1 MANVK
6 ISELP
11 SASAITDNDVFVVNA
26 ASDNTTKKASV
37 RGTMFKQGYTL
48 WVPPDGITVTVEGVA
63 VNSLKITTRKG
74 GFMFGMYQTLRNV
87 VFTNTTSSDVN
98 LRFSIKQPDET
109 NAFNCG
115 YSAMGYAYIGGNA
128 HLIHSGLSGAYTTV
142 DYVFENGATPDVFTV
157 PANGSK
163 TWIYCEILLNGLSTT
178 FNKEN

>member
-11 SASAITDNDVFVVNA
+11 SASAITDNDVFVVNT
-26 ASDNTTKKASV
+26 ASDNTTKKARVGS
-37 RGTMFKQGYTL
+37 TMFKQGHTL
-48 WVPPDGITVTVEGVA
+48 WVPPNGITVTVSGVA
-63 VNSLKITTRKG
+63 VDSLQITTRKG
-74 GFMFGMYQTLRNV
+74 GYMFGMFQTLRNV
-87 VFTNTTSSDVN
+87 VFTNTTSSAVK
-98 LRFSIKQPDET
+98 LRFSIKQPDGT

-115 YSAMGYAYIGGNA
+115 YSAMGFAYIDGNA
-128 HLIHSGLSGAYTTV
+128 HLIRSGLGSAYTAV
-142 DYVFENGATPDVFTV
+142 DCVAENGATPDVFTV